1 MSAFKTL
8 TRSRGDD
15 AIEWIVFRVPGHRV
29 NVLTQQV
36 MAELATALDAIDCE
50 ADANTPPSAVVL
62 TAERDCGFFAGADLD
77 RLDDLLRN
85 AASDT
90 GAIHEATSAGKAVLR
105 RLSSRPWPTIAIIEG
120 VCLGGGLELALACD
134 LRIAIES
141 PQTSLGAPEVKL
153 GLIPGWGGTVRLPR
167 LIGPGPAVEFAA
179 SGESVSADRAFRMGL
194 VDACVAAG
202 LGGDAVAALLASA
215 RANDLVAARRARLRE
230 PVTLDPAERAFIEA
244 ISTALIVGRTGGQ
257 MPAPMAVLQT
267 MLAGSACSAAD
278 AETLEA
284 GAFAE
289 LACGPQPRALLHV
302 FRITSRSKHETG
314 LEAPSASI
322 AVDAP
327 DRTTVADHQ
336 VGHAGIVGA
345 GIMGS
350 GIATRHL
357 RSGIPVTIVDASAE
371 TLSRQMPRILEEAA
385 WNRHRRQSDP
395 ETAVSLA
402 ALLRCDTSLSAL
414 ASADLVIESVVE
426 RLSTKQ
432 EVLHELESIVGPQ
445 TILATNTS
453 TNPIGRLAEPLKDPS
468 RFCGI
473 HFFNPVRQ
481 MKLVEIVRGPQSS
494 DRTIRIAVA
503 HGKRIGRIP
512 IVVRDSPGFLVN
524 RMLMTYLHEATEL
537 LREGVSM
544 RQIDAAARHFGMPLG
559 PIELYD
565 MIGLDTAFFAG
576 LVLYEAYGNRL
587 AATPVLS
594 VMVKSGRLGCKS
606 GRGFYAYAANG
617 QRIGPNPDAEKTI
630 ATYAEEP
637 LSGRPLS
644 DLDAIAHRLIL
655 PMLLEATRALDE
667 GLVRDPADIDLGVI
681 YGLGFPAFR
690 GGLLAWADSLGPA
703 EVLRRLEPLAPLGVR
718 MQPTPRLETM
728 AREEGRFHP
737 QPPAV
742 PVLC

>member
-15 AIEWIVFRVPGHRV
+15 ATEWIVFRVPGHRV

-36 MAELATALDAIDCE
+36 MAELATALDAIDRE
-50 ADANTPPSAVVL
+50 ADTNTPPAAVVL
-62 TAERDCGFFAGADLD
+62 TADRDCGFFAGADLD
-77 RLDDLLRN
+77 RLDELLRT
-85 AASDT
+85 AVSDT
-90 GAIHEATSAGKAVLR
+90 GAIHEATSAGRAVLN

-167 LIGPGPAVEFAA
+167 LIGPGPAVELAA

-194 VDACVAAG
+194 VDACVAEG

-215 RANDLVAARRARLRE
+215 RANDLVAARRARLWE
-230 PVTLDPAERAFIEA
+230 PVSLDPVERAFIEA
-244 ISTALIVGRTGGQ
+244 ISSALILSRTGGH

-267 MLAGSACSAAD
+267 ILAGSTCKAAD
-278 AETLEA
+278 AETVE
-284 GAFAE
+284 GEAFAE
-289 LACGPQPRALLHV
+289 LARGPQPRALLHV
-302 FRITSRSKHETG
+302 FRITNRSKHDTG
-314 LEAPSASI
+314 LDASSASI
-322 AVDAP
+322 ADDAP
-327 DRTTVADHQ
+327 DRSAADQQ

-385 WNRHRRQSDP
+385 WNRQRRQSDP

-402 ALLRCDTSLSAL
+402 ALLRSDTSLSAL
-414 ASADLVIESVVE
+414 ASTDLVIESVVE

-432 EVLHELESIVGPQ
+432 EVLRELENVVGPQ

-544 RQIDAAARHFGMPLG
+544 RRIDAAARHFGMPLG

-606 GRGFYAYAANG
+606 GRGFYTYAANG
-617 QRIGPNPDAEKTI
+617 RRIGPDPDAEKTV